1 MSFWNGHHW
10 GADAP
15 PAADVKRE
23 GRAKHVAKALLE
35 ASLITALTFG
45 LIVGS
50 TFAGKGGGGAS
61 TGGGGGRHG
70 GGGSGGGT
78 LTIVMVDDRN
88 GNGAPNW
95 NDTITYKVS
104 SSSATPNVSTRCTQ
118 DGVLVYAADAGF
130 YPSYPWPGAQNMPLY
145 SPSWTGGA
153 ADCTTTINGSP
164 STSFHVGA

>member
-10 GADAP
+10 GADTP
-15 PAADVKRE
+15 PAADVKHE

-50 TFAGKGGGGAS
+50 TFAGKGGGTGA
-61 TGGGGGRHG
+61 TGGGKHG
-70 GGGSGGGT
+70 GGGSTGGT
-78 LTIVMVDDRN
+78 LTLLMVSDGN

-95 NDTITYKVS
+95 GDTITFNVT
-104 SSSATPNVSTRCTQ
+104 SSSAYPTVDVLCYQSGT
-118 DGVLVYAADAGF
+118 LVYSAGAGF
-130 YPSYPWPGAQNMPLY
+130 YPSYPWPGARNMPLS

-153 ADCTTTINGSP
+153 ADCTAALNGTIKLRF
-164 STSFHVGA
+164 TAGA